1 MILAAGKEGI
11 VLLWFDSSTQK
22 WDHDFV
28 GAGLPEASG
37 LRYWGSGS
45 LNICRLGDDP
55 VGYIATCDVSPI
67 LRRCSAQFF
76 SLKFISE
83 AFLGNVVAVYT
94 KPQNSTKGAASLK
107 QNLWSRHVVDGFGP
121 LSSDG
126 QTGTI
131 QHVAAIHLS
140 TGTGESF
147 AIVCMEARP
156 PEAIVMN
163 RTYMVEHQR
172 STNARNSSFS

>member
-11 VLLWFDSSTQK
+11 FLLWFDTSTQK
-22 WDHDFV
+22 WDHDVV

-45 LNICRLGDDP
+45 LNIFRLGDDP
-55 VGYIATCDVSPI
+55 VGYIATYD
-67 LRRCSAQFF
+67 
-76 SLKFISE
+76 

-94 KPQNSTKGAASLK
+94 KPQNSTKCAASLK
-107 QNLWSRHVVDGFGP
+107 KNLWSRHVVDGFGP

-131 QHVAAIHLS
+131 HHVAAIRLP

-147 AIVCMEARP
+147 AIACMGAPINKRKEL
-156 PEAIVMN
+156 IFLLNMKC
-163 RTYMVEHQR
+163 
-172 STNARNSSFS
+172 